1 MDYEIKI
8 FSKLNSELREC
19 WQTLERESCSYC
31 FQSYEWFENWVN
43 NYRTG
48 NKNYS
53 LCVIIVSHQS
63 KILCILP
70 FEIEKKSSL
79 KILKWAGGAQA
90 DYCSPVLNKDF
101 NLDKK
106 IFIYLWKKIIKSIPS
121 IDLIYLKKTT

>member
-53 LCVIIVSHQS
+53 LCVVCCHPLLPLQRHARKQLLKLVSELPPVKTSEDDVDKSEKEIV
-63 KILCILP
+63 
-70 FEIEKKSSL
+70 
-79 KILKWAGGAQA
+79 
-90 DYCSPVLNKDF
+90 
-101 NLDKK
+101 
-106 IFIYLWKKIIKSIPS
+106 
-121 IDLIYLKKTT
+121 